1 MPPAKGTPGLS
12 LKLTRDA
19 GSLLSTLYTD
29 RDLILGLV
37 LMVVRLAIAYLISA
51 QAAPRSTMCRRCGGT
66 GKVGGGYSMFAY
78 ARGFCHKCGAT
89 GLVPTIR
96 HPSVRPPGKSAPEAL
111 GAR

>member
-37 LMVVRLAIAYLISA
+37 LMVVLLAIAYLISLWLH
-51 QAAPRSTMCRRCGGT
+51 PHTMCRRCGGT
-66 GKVGGGYSMFAY
+66 GKVGGGLMFAY

-89 GLVPTIR
+89 GLVPRFGTLLFDR
-96 HPSVRPPGKSAPEAL
+96 RGNQPQRPW
-111 GAR
+111 